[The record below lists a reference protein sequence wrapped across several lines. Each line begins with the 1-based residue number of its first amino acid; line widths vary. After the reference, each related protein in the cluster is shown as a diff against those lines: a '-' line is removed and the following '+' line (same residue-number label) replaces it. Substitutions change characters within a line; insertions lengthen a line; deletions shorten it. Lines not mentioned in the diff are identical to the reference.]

1 MKELFSLILCV
12 FCFNAYANNCGGE
25 FQPETGTCR
34 IIGPDGR
41 QILYNSAPPQS
52 ANPTPP
58 AKIIRYTEVK
68 VPSKYGAL
76 AFNSKKGAIGGF
88 INANS
93 KTEAQ
98 RKAIQRCE
106 QGGKYAPCKIIASVR
121 NGCIAAVSGKS
132 KSGTNKIF
140 RAIEERG
147 VAEKVALN
155 ECNSSGYNNCE
166 IVMPEGCSIPDT
178 SQY

>member
-1 MKELFSLILCV
+1 MKKISFIIICLSYMNIASADITNGPLQQHPALCGYGY
-12 FCFNAYANNCGGE
+12 NPNC
-25 FQPETGTCR
+25 
-34 IIGPDGR
+34 
-41 QILYNSAPPQS
+41 NQS
-52 ANPTPP
+52 SSSTPP
-58 AKIIRYTEVK
+58 PKIIRHITVN

-93 KTEAQ
+93 KAEAQ

-147 VAEKVALN
+147 LAEKVALN